1 MRSKSRTLLIIGGTG
16 FFGKSILDYAFRCG
30 YFKNINKILL
40 LSRGISK
47 IKIDS
52 KLKKK
57 IKVKRIYGDIVKL
70 KKIPYADYV
79 IYCAIIHN
87 YKKDYKAVCNY
98 YKLAKKYH
106 SKSQILY
113 TSSGAVYGKQPEY
126 LKRLNETY
134 LFKNKRLNFK
144 NKNKNM
150 YSIFKL
156 RSEKIFKELGQLG
169 IKVSVARCF
178 AFVGKFLP
186 RKSNYVVGNF
196 IQSILDKKFLELKA
210 NYKVYRSYMHAD
222 DLVQWLLKIVSNAN
236 NKCPIYNVGS
246 DYSINIRTL
255 GARLAINNKLSFRF
269 NKIKSNLID
278 VYVPSISK
286 AKKDLKLKL
295 KYNSLDAINNTIN
308 SLKKDSSYKI

>member
-16 FFGKSILDYAFRCG
+16 FFGKSILDYALRCRS
-30 YFKNINKILL
+30 FKIINKILL
-40 LSRGISK
+40 LSRGVHK
-47 IKIDS
+47 IKINS

-57 IKVKRIYGDIVKL
+57 IKVISIYGDIVKL
-70 KKIPYADYV
+70 KKIPFADYV

-126 LKRLNETY
+126 LKRLNENY

-144 NKNKNM
+144 NKDRNM

-156 RSEKIFKELGQLG
+156 RSEKIFKKLGQLG
-169 IKVSVARCF
+169 IKVSIARCF

-186 RKSNYVVGNF
+186 RKSNYIVGNF
-196 IQSILDKKFLELKA
+196 IQSILDRQPIKIKA
-210 NYKVYRSYMHAD
+210 DYGIVRSYMHTD
-222 DLVQWLLKIVSNAN
+222 DLVEWLLKIVSKAN
-236 NKCPIYNVGS
+236 NTCPIYNVGS
-246 DYSINIRTL
+246 NNPVNMRTVGL
-255 GARLAINNKLSFRF
+255 YLAKRNKLSIKF
-269 NKIKSNLID
+269 NKIRTNFADIYL
-278 VYVPSISK
+278 PSINK
-286 AKKDLKLKL
+286 AKKELKLKL
-295 KYNSLDAINNTIN
+295 RYNSLKAIDDTIN
-308 SLKKDSSYKI
+308 SLI

>member
-1 MRSKSRTLLIIGGTG
+1 MQVQALFTVRHQRE
-16 FFGKSILDYAFRCG
+16 
-30 YFKNINKILL
+30 
-40 LSRGISK
+40 
-47 IKIDS
+47 
-52 KLKKK
+52 
-57 IKVKRIYGDIVKL
+57 GDV
-70 KKIPYADYV
+70 
-79 IYCAIIHN
+79 
-87 YKKDYKAVCNY
+87 
-98 YKLAKKYH
+98 
-106 SKSQILY
+106 
-113 TSSGAVYGKQPEY
+113 
-126 LKRLNETY
+126 
-134 LFKNKRLNFK
+134 
-144 NKNKNM
+144 
-150 YSIFKL
+150 
-156 RSEKIFKELGQLG
+156 G
-169 IKVSVARCF
+169 IKVSIARCF

-222 DLVQWLLKIVSNAN
+222 DLVQWLLKIVSKAN

-308 SLKKDSSYKI
+308 SLKKDPLYKI